1 MSTVVAMPPRETL
14 DTMAPSA
21 PPAMPAAMEFRY
33 TQSDGFV
40 AVLQQLG
47 ASLLVTTYQA
57 NKLLAVRATGNGLS
71 TLVRTFDRPMGL
83 AVDRSRL
90 AVGTRK
96 EVWFLRNAPDISP
109 RVEPEGTHDACYL
122 PRSSH
127 VTGDIGVHDIAWA
140 GDELWLVSTRFFC
153 LRSEEHTS
161 APPS

>member
-57 NKLLAVRATGNGLS
+57 NKLLAVRASGNGLS
-71 TLVRTFDRPMGL
+71 TLVRTFDKPMGL
-83 AVDRSRL
+83 ALDGPRQAL
-90 AVGTRK
+90 GTRK
-96 EVWFLRNAPDISP
+96 EVWFLGNAPNTAPKAGPKGIHE
-109 RVEPEGTHDACYL
+109 VCFL

-127 VTGDIGVHDIAWA
+127 ITGDIGIHEIAWVKN
-140 GDELWLVSTRFFC
+140 GVQE
-153 LRSEEHTS
+153 
-161 APPS
+161 